1 MKDKNE
7 KNENKNEFYLFFL
20 FIFILYSFCIF
31 FVYIHFMFFLFTF
44 ILYFLCLH
52 SLCVFSFYIYFVC
65 FFIINVLIF
74 FYFDFLHEQVKMS
87 AQLQAFS
94 SDSLVTDKWYIIV
107 ISIEADM
114 IITNMIWKKISS
126 QTVKLVQNEQVKKNW
141 KRWLIEQIKSNN
153 ESDFQNV
160 KIKKSKY

>member
-1 MKDKNE
+1 MIKKKIKWKIKMKKM
-7 KNENKNEFYLFFL
+7 KIKMSFIYFFCLYLF
-20 FIFILYSFCIF
+20 
-31 FVYIHFMFFLFTF
+31 YIHF
-44 ILYFLCLH
+44 
-52 SLCVFSFYIYFVC
+52 VFSFYIYFVC